1 MSDGPIDRVDEASL
15 VRAIHSAEPAGAKL
29 LRGLIERLEA
39 EGRLRTA
46 LESEHLAVDSAAAAA
61 AGMGSVQVAGIAFDS
76 RQVRAG
82 SVFVAVPGEHS
93 DGHDF
98 VRAAVALGAAAVVVE
113 RPVDAPGVPQIVV
126 DRSRAAL
133 ATAACWWYDDPSHD
147 LAVVGVTGTD
157 GKTTTSFLA
166 AAVLEE
172 GGISTGLLTTVELK
186 IGNLR
191 GANPEHVTTPQ
202 ATQLQRTLRAM
213 AASGNRAAIVET
225 TSHGLALERV
235 AGIAYDVAVFTNL
248 THEHLE
254 LHGTFAAYR
263 DAKLSLF
270 TRLGASGAKSIALP
284 GGLTAPGPMAIVNL
298 DDPSAQTF
306 VAAADGT
313 GARVVTYGLSPRAQ
327 VRAVD
332 VADDAGRPRFT
343 VHTPRWSGPVA
354 LGLVGGFNVYN
365 ALAAVAIGES
375 FGLDPDRSRAAV
387 ERLAGVPG
395 RMELVELGQPFR
407 VVVDYA
413 HSPASLRT
421 VLDQLG
427 PGAAAAGGGLIAVF
441 GSAGERDVR
450 KRPMMGR
457 IAAERCRLV
466 VVTDEDP
473 RGEDSLAILDE
484 IASGAELAG
493 KTRGRDLLLVADR
506 REAIDAAFG
515 LARPGDVVLLAGKG
529 HEQSIITAAGPQPW
543 DERSEAVAALERMG
557 FAG

>member
-1 MSDGPIDRVDEASL
+1 MSDGPVDRADEASL
-15 VRAIHSAEPAGAKL
+15 VRAIDAAEPAGPRPL
-29 LRGLIERLEA
+29 PGLIERLEA
-39 EGRLRTA
+39 EGRLRTVA
-46 LESEHLAVDSAAAAA
+46 EPEHLAAGSGSAAAGGA
-61 AGMGSVQVAGIAFDS
+61 VQVAGIEFDS
-76 RQVRAG
+76 RQARAG

-98 VRAAVALGAAAVVVE
+98 VSSAVALGAAAVVVE
-113 RPVDAPGVPQIVV
+113 HLVDATGVPQIVV

-133 ATAACWWYDDPSHD
+133 ATAACWWYGDPSHD

-172 GGISTGLLTTVELK
+172 GGISTGLLTTAELK
-186 IGNLR
+186 VGNLK
-191 GANPEHVTTPQ
+191 GANPDHVTTPQ
-202 ATQLQRTLRAM
+202 ATQLQKALRAM
-213 AASGNRAAIVET
+213 AASGNEAAIVET

-235 AGIAYDVAVFTNL
+235 AGISYDVAVFTNL

-254 LHGTFAAYR
+254 LHGTFEAYR
-263 DAKLSLF
+263 DAKISLF
-270 TRLGASGAKSIALP
+270 TRLGGSAAKSIALP
-284 GGLTAPGPMAIVNL
+284 GGLTAPGPTAIVNM
-298 DDPSAQTF
+298 DDPSAQAF
-306 VAAADGT
+306 ISAADGS

-327 VRAVD
+327 VRATD
-332 VADDAGRPRFT
+332 VTDDAGRPRFS
-343 VHTPRWSGPVA
+343 VQTPRWSGPVA
-354 LGLVGGFNVYN
+354 LQLVGGFNVYN
-365 ALAAVAIGES
+365 ALAAVAVGEL

-395 RMELVELGQPFR
+395 RMELVERGQPFR
-407 VVVDYA
+407 VLVDYA
-413 HSPASLRT
+413 HSPASLGT

-484 IASGAELAG
+484 IARGAEFAG
-493 KTRGRDLLLVADR
+493 KTRGRDLLLIADR